1 MADTIEATGE
11 AAGDEKSERRAR
23 ILAEAERV
31 FFEEGY
37 EGACIDDI
45 IKRVGGSKRTIYNEF
60 GSKEGLFAAMI
71 AESVTKTSEEVILQL
86 DLDKEKGVGV
96 RQALVDY
103 AVKVMTIVN
112 APRVVALYR
121 TVIGEANRFPKLASA
136 FYESGPGRTIV
147 RFAAL
152 LQYYRDRSEIDVENC
167 ALAAEQ
173 FGGLIRDSV
182 FFAVLL
188 GLRPPMTSAE
198 IAVRAKAAVDLF
210 LSGVGGGPAS
220 EN

>member
-1 MADTIEATGE
+1 MADTIEATLE
-11 AAGDEKSERRAR
+11 TAGDERLERRAR

-60 GSKEGLFAAMI
+60 GNKEGLFAAMI
-71 AESVTKTSEEVILQL
+71 AETVTKSSEEVVMQL
-86 DLDKEKGVGV
+86 DLDREKGVGL

-103 AVKVMTIVN
+103 GTKVMTIVN

-121 TVIGEANRFPKLASA
+121 TVMGEAIRFPKLARA

-147 RFAAL
+147 RFAEL
-152 LQYYRDRSEIDVENC
+152 LQYYRDRGDIAVEDC
-167 ALAAEQ
+167 TLAAEQ
-173 FGGLIRDSV
+173 FGGLIRDSLY
-182 FFAVLL
+182 FAVLL
-188 GLRPPMTSAE
+188 G
-198 IAVRAKAAVDLF
+198 VRAPFNETEIRARAEATADLF
-210 LSGVGGGPAS
+210 LKGVQP
-220 EN
+220 

>member
-1 MADTIEATGE
+1 MADTIEAARETTKE
-11 AAGDEKSERRAR
+11 EKAERRAR

-31 FFEEGY
+31 FFEAGY

-71 AESVTKTSEEVILQL
+71 ADSVSKTSEEVVMQL

-103 AVKVMTIVN
+103 AAKVMTIVN

-136 FYESGPGRTIV
+136 FFESGPGRTIV

-152 LQYYRDRSEIDVENC
+152 LEYYRDRGELEVQDC
-167 ALAAEQ
+167 TLAAEQ
-173 FGGLIRDSV
+173 FGGLIRDSLY
-182 FFAVLL
+182 FAVLL
-188 GLRPPMTSAE
+188 GIRAPLTVAE
-198 IAVRAKAAVDLF
+198 IKERAEAVADLF
-210 LSGVGGGPAS
+210 LDGSSIAGA
-220 EN
+220 

>member
-1 MADTIEATGE
+1 MTDTIEAP
-11 AAGDEKSERRAR
+11 AQAEKAERRAR

-71 AESVTKTSEEVILQL
+71 ADSVSKTSEGVILQL
-86 DLDKEKGVGV
+86 LLDKEKGVSV

-103 AVKVMTIVN
+103 AAKVMTITN

-121 TVIGEANRFPKLASA
+121 TVIGEANRFPLLAKA
-136 FYESGPGRTIV
+136 FYDSGPGRTIG
-147 RFAAL
+147 RFVEL
-152 LQYYRDRSEIDVENC
+152 LEYYRDRGELAVENC
-167 ALAAEQ
+167 GVAAEQ
-173 FGGLIRDSV
+173 FGGLIRDSLYY
-182 FFAVLL
+182 AVLL
-188 GLRPPMTSAE
+188 GVRPPLSAE
-198 IAVRAKAAVDLF
+198 EIEERAEAAVDLF
-210 LSGVGGGPAS
+210 LNGLRKAR
-220 EN
+220 